1 MGAMTIPSSILQR
14 CMPFERYIII
24 KILFQKWPTGR
35 EKKSLHFFFPPPRL
49 FACVFLQA
57 QTPNE
62 DLKVPTDHQQHAT
75 CFEICTP
82 KRNTWCGGGGGREDI
97 QETCPK
103 ETSKGQWST
112 TKRISS
118 ICFVQQD
125 VANAFSLT
133 LRGEQEK
140 GCTWG
145 KIP

>member
-1 MGAMTIPSSILQR
+1 MLP
-14 CMPFERYIII
+14 
-24 KILFQKWPTGR
+24 
-35 EKKSLHFFFPPPRL
+35 
-49 FACVFLQA
+49 V
-57 QTPNE
+57 
-62 DLKVPTDHQQHAT
+62 LKYAHQS
-75 CFEICTP
+75 EIH
-82 KRNTWCGGGGGREDI
+82 GVEGGGREDI